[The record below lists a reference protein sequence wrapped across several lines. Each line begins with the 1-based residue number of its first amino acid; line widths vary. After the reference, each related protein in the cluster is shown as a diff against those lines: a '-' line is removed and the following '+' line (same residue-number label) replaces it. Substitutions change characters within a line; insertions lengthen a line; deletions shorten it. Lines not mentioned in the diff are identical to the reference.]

1 MSFALTRS
9 SSTVSLIEETFF
21 DYDKAKYKKSEFL
34 YRTDNQNNFI
44 NLEINDSQSFLG
56 KKKERF

>member
-1 MSFALTRS
+1 MQNLNEDD
-9 SSTVSLIEETFF
+9 II
-21 DYDKAKYKKSEFL
+21 KYKNLIQKEINNL
-34 YRTDNQNNFI
+34 NIIKDENNFI